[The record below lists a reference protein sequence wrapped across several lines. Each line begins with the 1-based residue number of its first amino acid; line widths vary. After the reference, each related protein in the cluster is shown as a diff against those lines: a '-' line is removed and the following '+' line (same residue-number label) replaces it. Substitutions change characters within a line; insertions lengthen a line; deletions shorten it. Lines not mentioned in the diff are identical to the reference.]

1 MSVENQKIIRKVK
14 GLLAIARDQQN
25 DEESQSAFILAQK
38 LMLQYGIDASE
49 VADGSFESEPDQ
61 IDEESVTIY
70 KRLYWWERR
79 LSQIISKNF
88 RVKHFLNA
96 KYIGR
101 QQKRRIVFYGFGRDL
116 ELAKEM
122 YLLAYEVVVFYSK
135 LFVNQYYKDHAL
147 GKRNRYVTESLKSS
161 YLNGFLLGLEERF
174 EEQVSELLQVYEVLV
189 LIPEAVEQAYTEY
202 SSGWGKSTSL
212 RAPAVEV
219 LGAYQKGYTDGKA
232 IDFTQRTLSGKD
244 K

>member
-1 MSVENQKIIRKVK
+1 MENQKIIRKVK

-38 LMLQYGIDASE
+38 LMIQYGIDARE
-49 VADGSFESEPDQ
+49 VEDGNLANEPDQ

-79 LSQIISKNF
+79 LAQIISKNF

-96 KYIGR
+96 KYVGQ

-122 YLLAYEVVVFYSK
+122 YILAYEVLVFHSK
-135 LFVNQYYKDHAL
+135 LFVDQYYKESAL
-147 GKRNRYVTESLKSS
+147 LKRNRYVTESLKSS
-161 YLNGFLLGLEERF
+161 YINGFLMGLEERF
-174 EEQVSELLQVYEVLV
+174 EEQVSALRQVYQVLV
-189 LIPEAVEQAYTEY
+189 LVPEAVEQAYTEY
-202 SSGWGKSTSL
+202 TSGWSKSSL
-212 RAPAVEV
+212 KAPAVEV
-219 LGAYQKGYTDGKA
+219 AAAYQKGYAEGKE